1 MIICGDNKMLIVMC
15 GSASNLLTSQTL
27 TLLLAH
33 HRIICRLLVCLELFD
48 SLLLDS
54 ESSVGVIG
62 RLCALARSI
71 AVLAYLYLML
81 PSYFFNLLWFTT
93 FVFPFGS
100 I

>member
-1 MIICGDNKMLIVMC
+1 MY
-15 GSASNLLTSQTL
+15 
-27 TLLLAH
+27 
-33 HRIICRLLVCLELFD
+33 LELIY

-54 ESSVGVIG
+54 ESSVSVIG

-71 AVLAYLYLML
+71 AVLAHLYLIL

-93 FVFPFGS
+93 FVFPFGP